1 MKCYIKSKKYNVYF
15 NKHIIWHMNHWTSKT
30 EARLFKTI
38 KEAKD
43 CIKRYKLKN
52 IEIEKER
59 CNK

>member
-1 MKCYIKSKKYNVYF
+1 MKCYIKSINYDVYF
-15 NKHIIWHMNHWTSKT
+15 NKHIIDNMNHWTSKS
-30 EARLFKTI
+30 EARLFKTV
-38 KEAKD
+38 KKARE

>member
-1 MKCYIKSKKYNVYF
+1 MKCYIKSKKYGVYF
-15 NKHIIWHMNHWTSKT
+15 NKHIIENMNHWTPKT